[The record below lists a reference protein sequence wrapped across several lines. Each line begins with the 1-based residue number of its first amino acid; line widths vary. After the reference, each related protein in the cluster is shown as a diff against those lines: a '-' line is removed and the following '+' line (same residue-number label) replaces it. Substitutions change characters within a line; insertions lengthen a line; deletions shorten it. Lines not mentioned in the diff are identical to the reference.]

1 MTKNNELRRRVAW
14 AIANALG
21 DPLHA
26 HSPGMLAA
34 ADAALLAAGVPLPGY
49 VKMPTSPDEAR
60 AMWLLGEKWIRA
72 NAPEMLK
79 QDTSLTTTAD
89 AVIQSSAEAQEAAS
103 E

>member
-1 MTKNNELRRRVAW
+1 MRRRVAW

-21 DPLHA
+21 EGLHGN
-26 HSPGMLAA
+26 SPAYIAA
-34 ADAALLAAGVPLPGY
+34 ADAAITAAGIPPVNHIKLPEDA
-49 VKMPTSPDEAR
+49 TEAR
-60 AMWLLGEKWIRA
+60 AMWLLGEAWIRT